1 MTVLYFADTRFPI
14 ERANGVQTMATC
26 RALAERGHAVTLVVR
41 PDTAPLPRD
50 PFEFYGWPATPRLDI
65 VQVPTSRGPRRR
77 RIRYLLDALRR
88 SRAQPDAVVYTRDL
102 GLAAF
107 LLQLPADRRPRLVY
121 ESHGVATTVS
131 EEMPRLLG
139 KPELAPSARKLRR
152 LDRQERRVWARA
164 PAYVAITR
172 ALADDLAGRY
182 GPRPNLFV
190 VPDGAGSGPAWRK
203 PGLTPESGPA
213 WRQPGLTPGLRREPP
228 ADPSADS
235 PASLRQEPG
244 LRPGLHQAGPDSL
257 VTGVSII
264 AAYAGH
270 LYPWKGVDVFVRAL
284 ALAPHV
290 RGLIVGGHPG
300 ETDRARVESL
310 ARELSLGGR
319 LTITGLVPPHEVRQR
334 LAVADVLVLPNT
346 LSAISARY
354 TSPLKLF
361 EYLTLGRPIVASD
374 LPALREILTDG
385 VTALLSP
392 PGDAHA
398 LAAALERLAGDT
410 ALARALGEAAAA
422 LADDY
427 TWERR
432 AARLEPALAAA
443 ARASH
448 S

>member
-1 MTVLYFADTRFPI
+1 VTVLYFADTRFPI

-26 RALAERGHAVTLVVR
+26 WALAERGHAVTLVVR

-50 PFEFYGWPATPRLDI
+50 PFEFYGWPASPRLD
-65 VQVPTSRGPRRR
+65 VVHVPTSRGPRRR
-77 RIRYLLDALRR
+77 RIRYLLEALRR

-107 LLQLPADRRPRLVY
+107 LLQLPADRRPQLVY

-152 LDRQERRVWARA
+152 LDRQERRVWTRA
-164 PAYVAITR
+164 PSYVAITR
-172 ALADDLAGRY
+172 ALADDLASRY

-190 VPDGAGSGPAWRK
+190 VPDGAAKGSDRGQTGVKPRSD
-203 PGLTPESGPA
+203 PGLTP
-213 WRQPGLTPGLRREPP
+213 
-228 ADPSADS
+228 
-235 PASLRQEPG
+235 
-244 LRPGLHQAGPDSL
+244 
-257 VTGVSII
+257 I

-284 ALAPHV
+284 ALAPNV

-300 ETDRARVESL
+300 EADRARVESL
-310 ARELSLGGR
+310 ARELGLGGR
-319 LTITGLVPPHEVRQR
+319 LTITGLVPPHEVRRR

-346 LSAISARY
+346 LSAISERY

-398 LAAALERLAGDT
+398 LAAALERLASDT
-410 ALARALGEAAAA
+410 ALARALGERAAA
-422 LADDY
+422 LADEY
-427 TWERR
+427 TWDRR

>member
-1 MTVLYFADTRFPI
+1 VTVLYFADTRFPI

-26 RALAERGHAVTLVVR
+26 WALAERGHAVTLVVR

-50 PFEFYGWPATPRLDI
+50 PFEFYGWPANPRLD
-65 VQVPTSRGPRRR
+65 VVPVPTSRGPRRR

-88 SRAQPDAVVYTRDL
+88 SRAQPDSVVYTRDL

-164 PAYVAITR
+164 PAYVTITR

-190 VPDGAGSGPAWRK
+190 VPDGAGSGRAWRK
-203 PGLTPESGPA
+203 PGLTPES
-213 WRQPGLTPGLRREPP
+213 PP
-228 ADPSADS
+228 AYPSADS

-244 LRPGLHQAGPDSL
+244 VRPGLRQARPDPS

-284 ALAPHV
+284 ALAPDV

-310 ARELSLGGR
+310 ARELGLGGR

-346 LSAISARY
+346 LSAISERY

-374 LPALREILTDG
+374 LPAVREILTDG

-398 LAAALERLAGDT
+398 LAAALERLAGDA

-422 LADDY
+422 LADEY